1 LSDFVID
8 SSVILAWVFP
18 DESNPYADNVLEML
32 GQATARAPNL
42 CGLEVTNAI
51 LSAQR
56 SNRID
61 EAAARANLSDFMDL
75 PIFIESDPSIGIL
88 DDIWQ
93 IGNRLSITAYDAAYL
108 ELSNRLGLPFASL
121 DRRLNEAATDLGV
134 PILT

>member
-1 LSDFVID
+1 MSDFVID